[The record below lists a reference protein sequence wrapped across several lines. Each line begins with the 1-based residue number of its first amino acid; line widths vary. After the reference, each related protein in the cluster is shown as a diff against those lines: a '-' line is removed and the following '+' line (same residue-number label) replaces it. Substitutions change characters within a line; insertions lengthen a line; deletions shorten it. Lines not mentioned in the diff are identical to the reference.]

1 MPKHNGDQRQGYR
14 RQARR
19 RRQVQAERQ
28 QHRPLDFI
36 REGVGRGGRQGTWG
50 RGEGTVGGLPS
61 FEKGFSILK
70 RQPFT
75 IPRLLQAGAGYRL
88 GVVAGRTESGKR
100 RRGISL
106 FGLLGLGKGKRGDFV
121 GTGRAGKPFGGR
133 EFREARRGGH
143 PHGGAEHAERKFQQP
158 FGIKQGGHM
167 AFGQERS
174 QSGGSEKGQL
184 RHGGPNDAC
193 GETAAEYI
201 WAYPP
206 GVPLVAPGET
216 ITPEFLAS
224 CRELEAAGTRLH
236 HSRCKD
242 ATCIAVL

>member
-1 MPKHNGDQRQGYR
+1 
-14 RQARR
+14 
-19 RRQVQAERQ
+19 
-28 QHRPLDFI
+28 
-36 REGVGRGGRQGTWG
+36 
-50 RGEGTVGGLPS
+50 
-61 FEKGFSILK
+61 
-70 RQPFT
+70 
-75 IPRLLQAGAGYRL
+75 
-88 GVVAGRTESGKR
+88 
-100 RRGISL
+100 
-106 FGLLGLGKGKRGDFV
+106 
-121 GTGRAGKPFGGR
+121 
-133 EFREARRGGH
+133 
-143 PHGGAEHAERKFQQP
+143 
-158 FGIKQGGHM
+158 M

-242 ATCIAVL
+242 AACIAVL